1 MASSQSLTD
10 LRTSVGGLRIGKP
23 GRYEGMVPLEYE
35 IVSSTR
41 PEDGDKDDAV
51 GSPHARRRLGTTKV
65 APADAT
71 RFWQRTPAF
80 YFSEF
85 SKFSKSF
92 WERAE
97 ANSRQAPC
105 NLAPIWHQN
114 PALEWAFSGMARR

>member
-23 GRYEGMVPLEYE
+23 GKYEGMVPLEYE

-51 GSPHARRRLGTTKV
+51 GSPQPPKVGYHQV

-80 YFSEF
+80 YFFEF
-85 SKFSKSF
+85 SKFSNIF